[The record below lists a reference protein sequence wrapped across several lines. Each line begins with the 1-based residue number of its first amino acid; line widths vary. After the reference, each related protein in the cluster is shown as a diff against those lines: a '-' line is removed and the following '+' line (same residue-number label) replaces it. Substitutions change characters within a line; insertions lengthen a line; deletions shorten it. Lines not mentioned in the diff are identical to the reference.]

1 MQALIVAISLWL
13 FSSFNTNEKQLTNT
27 LTLEIENTIKIEE
40 VLPLVYQPKEK
51 PWITMENASTK
62 DLKVQIDKYP

>member
-27 LTLEIENTIKIEE
+27 LTLEIENTIIIKEASTRAC
-40 VLPLVYQPKEK
+40 QPKEN
-51 PWITMENASTK
+51 T
-62 DLKVQIDKYP
+62 

>member
-1 MQALIVAISLWL
+1 MQALMVAISLWL

-40 VLPLVYQPKEK
+40 VLPRICQPKE
-51 PWITMENASTK
+51 ILG
-62 DLKVQIDKYP
+62 LKWETLPQKI